1 MADYTYDELRQMQE
15 KALERVQR
23 MQQRARQYVD
33 DSPPAPPAPKPR
45 HPAAPQPPEKP
56 KPGRIK
62 MPLNLPEDRDL
73 VYPSFREV
81 FSAQTQQAKAQSAQ
95 KTKANLLDEVLK
107 EPDEAMLFSLLLLLR
122 AEGADEA
129 LLLAL
134 LYIMR

>member
-1 MADYTYDELRQMQE
+1 MADYTYNELRQMQE

-45 HPAAPQPPEKP
+45 QPAAPQLPEKP

-122 AEGADEA
+122 AEDADEA

>member
-1 MADYTYDELRQMQE
+1 MAEYTYDELRQMQE
-15 KALERVQR
+15 KALARVQR

-33 DSPPAPPAPKPR
+33 DQPPAPPAPKP
-45 HPAAPQPPEKP
+45 PVPPQPSEKP

-62 MPLNLPEDRDL
+62 MPLNLPENRDL

-81 FSAQTQQAKAQSAQ
+81 FSAETEKAKTQAAQ
-95 KTKANLLDEVLK
+95 KSKANLLDEVLK

-134 LYIMR
+134 LYIMS

>member
-45 HPAAPQPPEKP
+45 QPAAPQPPEKP

>member
-23 MQQRARQYVD
+23 MQRRARQYVD

-45 HPAAPQPPEKP
+45 QPAAPQPPEKP

>member
-1 MADYTYDELRQMQE
+1 MADYTYNELRQMQE

-45 HPAAPQPPEKP
+45 QPAAPQPPEKP

>member
-45 HPAAPQPPEKP
+45 QPAAPQLPEKP